1 MKNISKLIVG
11 ILFSALVMTPSF
23 AGELS
28 VTGGA
33 TATFTMNGD
42 DDSQGEN
49 IGISNELDFLQV
61 VN

>member
-42 DDSQGEN
+42 DDSGAETLVYQT
-49 IGISNELDFLQV
+49 SWTFLQV